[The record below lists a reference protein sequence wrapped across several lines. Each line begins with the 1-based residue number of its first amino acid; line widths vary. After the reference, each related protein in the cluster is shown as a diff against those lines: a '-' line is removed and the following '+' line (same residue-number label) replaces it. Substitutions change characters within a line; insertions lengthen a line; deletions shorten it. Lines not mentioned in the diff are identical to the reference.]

1 MNFSEKLID
10 DYEKNANKTLAAVC
24 RFVAVLMFLI
34 GMLNFLGVFVIDGDW
49 MYTVIASSIVIALLP
64 TLVFDILEKNEIWA
78 QYIVLIAI
86 SLMCAIMYA
95 VLSYHSIIMLVFPLV
110 CSCLYGNRKWIIFTM
125 SIMVPLTVIVHF
137 VAFQLK
143 VVPDEPLVTLR
154 GVIFYGIL
162 PRLIQI
168 VAIGCICIG
177 ITNKLRRLIM
187 ELLDKNKEL
196 YEDQQMLITSLS
208 QLVEAQSQETGLH
221 IKRVSEYTRILCE
234 GMGYDSEETW
244 KVSIASMM
252 HDVGKLLVPSEI
264 IEKRGSLTEE
274 EFEQVKKHVDYGKQ
288 MLDKSP
294 GEVMQLS
301 AIIAYQHHEKWDGS
315 GYKHMA
321 GEEIAANARIVA
333 IADVFDALVSTRPY
347 KEPWTAQE
355 AYDEIVSQSG
365 SHFDPELVEVFK
377 KNFSQFEKVLEKY
390 PDSGEIL
397 LEELITY
404 N

>member
-1 MNFSEKLID
+1 MMNFSEKLIE
-10 DYEKNANKTLAAVC
+10 DYEKNANKTLAKVC
-24 RFVAVLMFLI
+24 RIVAVLMFLI
-34 GMLNFLGVFVIDGDW
+34 GVLNFFGVFVIDGDW

-64 TLVFDILEKNEIWA
+64 TLVFDILDKNEIWA
-78 QYIVLIAI
+78 QYIVLSTI

-95 VLSYHSIIMLVFPLV
+95 VLPYHSIIMLVFPLV

-125 SIMVPLTVIVHF
+125 SIMVPLVVIVHF

-143 VVPDEPLVTLR
+143 VVPDEPLITLR

-187 ELLDKNKEL
+187 TLLDKNKEL

-244 KVSIASMM
+244 KISIASMM

-264 IEKRGSLTEE
+264 IEKRGRLTEE

-301 AIIAYQHHEKWDGS
+301 AIIAYQHHEKWNGS

-321 GEEIAANARIVA
+321 GEEIAVNARIVA
-333 IADVFDALVSTRPY
+333 IADVFDALVSARPY

-355 AYDEIVSQSG
+355 AYNEIVSQSG
-365 SHFDPELVEVFK
+365 LHFDPTLVDVFK
-377 KNFSQFEKVLEKY
+377 KNFSQFENVLEKY
-390 PDSGEIL
+390 PDSGEFPV
-397 LEELITY
+397 EELIR
-404 N
+404 